1 MRVHPATPFQAP
13 LLAGVQDLCESTPP
27 PRSKRHC
34 WPPAGAELRDVY
46 ITTRICL
53 HCGIRR
59 ITHHEGGRPWIE
71 WQGADGVRLDVE
83 RTPACE
89 PAEGGDT

>member
-1 MRVHPATPFQAP
+1 MASAQAP
-13 LLAGVQDLCESTPP
+13 AESTGAGGVQDRCESTPP